1 MDKLSTPLQQGTT
14 QQPDNHLTEAIL
26 VTMFCCIPLGVVGI
40 CKACAVDTLLA
51 VGQKEA
57 AQKASEDAW
66 HYTLW
71 GFILGV
77 VFWLASYQ
85 LYHRF

>member
-1 MDKLSTPLQQGTT
+1 MDNLSDPLPQGMN
-14 QQPDNHLTEAIL
+14 QPPDNHLTEAIL
-26 VTMFCCIPLGVVGI
+26 VAMFCCIPLGVVGI

-51 VGQKEA
+51 AGQKEA
-57 AQKASEDAW
+57 AKKASEDAW

-77 VFWLASYQ
+77 VFWLAAYTLHQ
-85 LYHRF
+85 H